1 MYETGHDLLLC
12 LADFFR
18 VGTRACSPVEMA
30 AASSGDSPITRRSS
44 PLMPF
49 DVPALG
55 SFLTQQVRHV
65 ISST

>member
-12 LADFFR
+12 LAGFFPCG
-18 VGTRACSPVEMA
+18 GTRACSPVEMA

-55 SFLTQQVRHV
+55 SILT
-65 ISST
+65 